1 MDSWRYV
8 VFLKDKSPNILE
20 KLGIKEEEIQF
31 WQKIFSIAI
40 HKDKLGNNVY
50 NDNLIKIFKNIKKD
64 LALGYNYEE
73 IGKKL
78 GIEKNYPT
86 AQEKPYCKTTINPI
100 KRPLNQSNN
109 FEKISSN
116 DNLHLIKLIE
126 RLMDEKNQMIFEKD
140 YLLGE
145 IHGLKLKIQELQAES
160 DEFADQI
167 SKYMN
172 QIEILEDQLLTYV
185 PEIGADKFLGNWL
198 AKAKLLKIVFNTVDI
213 DIPKERNK
221 SFKVIDNP
229 KRIYGNLAVLTSKF
243 KCDEDPL
250 WERYET
256 YRIAYMNPEEL
267 KGELDV
273 EYYVDNVPIAKAV
286 YDITCQKKQI
296 NTDNTTVHVV

>member
-1 MDSWRYV
+1 M
-8 VFLKDKSPNILE
+8 FLRDKAPNVLE
-20 KLGIKEEEIQF
+20 KLGIKEEEILY
-31 WQKIFSIAI
+31 WQSIFDLAI
-40 HKDKLGNNVY
+40 QKDKQGNNLY
-50 NDNLIKIFKNIKKD
+50 NDNLIKTFKNIKKD

-78 GIEKNYPT
+78 GIEKNYP
-86 AQEKPYCKTTINPI
+86 ALQEKPSNKVTINPI
-100 KRPLNQSNN
+100 RKPINQNKN
-109 FEKISSN
+109 FETVSSN

-145 IHGLKLKIQELQAES
+145 IHGLKLKIQELQTES
-160 DEFADQI
+160 DEYADQI

-172 QIEILEDQLLTYV
+172 QIEVLEDQLSTYI
-185 PEIGADKFLGNWL
+185 PEIGSDKFIGNWL
-198 AKAKLLKIVFNTVDI
+198 ARAKLIKIVFNTVDI

-273 EYYVDNVPIAKAV
+273 EYYVDNVPIAKAIYEIICQKKPV
-286 YDITCQKKQI
+286 NRDITCLQ
-296 NTDNTTVHVV
+296 VV